1 MAKKTPFFP
10 LPSGELTQQWKITIF
25 HGKIHYKWPFS
36 IAMLVHQRVNPQNV
50 GWVILGPSLGW
61 KYDQA
66 VQPAVVALSGTL
78 WKVPFWNVPSET
90 ILDNMYLYIYISCT

>member
-1 MAKKTPFFP
+1 MAKKTPLF
-10 LPSGELTQQWKITIF
+10 LL
-25 HGKIHYKWPFS
+25 
-36 IAMLVHQRVNPQNV
+36 NPQNV

-90 ILDNMYLYIYISCT
+90 ILDNMYSYIYISISCT

>member
-1 MAKKTPFFP
+1 MAKKTPLF
-10 LPSGELTQQWKITIF
+10 LL
-25 HGKIHYKWPFS
+25 
-36 IAMLVHQRVNPQNV
+36 NPQNV

-90 ILDNMYLYIYISCT
+90 ILDNMYSYIYIYINIMYIIMYIYNIYIHTSEF